1 MFVADVSVGCVWW
14 MLYGLR
20 VGCFGC
26 YLVVGGLLYEFPS
39 GWLLV
44 ARVVLIY
51 YWLRLWVVGCCI
63 VVTSVV
69 FVL

>member
-1 MFVADVSVGCVWW
+1 MDVI
-14 MLYGLR
+14 R
-20 VGCFGC
+20 FA
-26 YLVVGGLLYEFPS
+26 GGLLWMLFGC
-39 GWLLV
+39 GWV
-44 ARVVLIY
+44 AVRVFFWMVIGARVVLIY